1 MILFYKFKYII
12 IYKYNTF
19 VLCNNF
25 IFTAEFQCT
34 SVETGQTLGV
44 SIFNKYL
51 SFEFRSTSKT
61 AEEEKETDLTRCLW
75 ISGLA
80 AGTKAANLKNHCQP
94 HGKVNNYTIYTIMFC
109 LPGGSGL
116 TQLRVAYLV

>member
-51 SFEFRSTSKT
+51 SFEFR
-61 AEEEKETDLTRCLW
+61 
-75 ISGLA
+75 
-80 AGTKAANLKNHCQP
+80 
-94 HGKVNNYTIYTIMFC
+94 NNDRI
-109 LPGGSGL
+109 
-116 TQLRVAYLV
+116 V